1 LSSRPNAVACR
12 ANGISNVATFDKD
25 SPEPAQKY
33 LWNSTG
39 SHMNI
44 CDSLMAHP
52 TLAQLFLAIKRTD
65 LEILAP
71 ILGQIRILRP
81 ITYLIFAYETR
92 VLKAVEGRFD

>member
-1 LSSRPNAVACR
+1 
-12 ANGISNVATFDKD
+12 
-25 SPEPAQKY
+25 
-33 LWNSTG
+33 
-39 SHMNI
+39 
-44 CDSLMAHP
+44 MAHP